1 MNSPMSAPLLV
12 PDSGPLIALARLDLL
27 TIPPR
32 LFGGLL
38 VTATVWQEVTREPRA
53 AEHAALAEAFGTGLL
68 QVEADPQQMPSALAE
83 MRLDDGERSALALAL
98 LRGAVVL
105 VDERRGRAC
114 AVTMGLS
121 VVGTLGLLIRAREVG
136 MLSRVRPLVDA
147 LLASGYYLAQPLIDR
162 TLASVG
168 E

>member
-1 MNSPMSAPLLV
+1 MSAPLLV
-12 PDSGPLIALARLDLL
+12 ADSGPLIALARLDLL

-38 VTATVWQEVTREPRA
+38 VTATVWQEVTREPR
-53 AEHAALAEAFGTGLL
+53 
-68 QVEADPQQMPSALAE
+68 
-83 MRLDDGERSALALAL
+83 
-98 LRGAVVL
+98 
-105 VDERRGRAC
+105 
-114 AVTMGLS
+114 
-121 VVGTLGLLIRAREVG
+121 EVG